1 MHYTENAF
9 SLLPD
14 GLVDKSAPKL
24 CGTAEEIRL
33 RLGRAPTVLSAGRE
47 QPQSKHCVS
56 ERDINCVLERATGAS
71 FHSHIDELREGYI
84 FTRGLRIG
92 VCGAA
97 AVHSGEVSA
106 FRRVTSLNIR
116 IPHEF
121 SGNMDAA
128 YNELTRVPGKSVL
141 IISPPGGGKTTALRE
156 LIRRLSDSGANI
168 SVADERGELAADD
181 GAGAAFDLGSRTDV
195 LTGVRKS
202 RAVLMLLRAMNP
214 RYIAVD
220 EITDS
225 ADIAAMR
232 EISGCGVA
240 LLATAHADSAEKLS
254 RRALY
259 RTLLAEKLFD
269 YALEIHL
276 CDGKRTYICRSL
288 N

>member
-1 MHYTENAF
+1 MHYTQNAL

-14 GLVDKSAPKL
+14 GLVDMTARGAL
-24 CGTAEEIRL
+24 TAAEEIRL
-33 RLGRAPTVLSAGRE
+33 RLGHAPTELVAGRE
-47 QPQSKHCVS
+47 TPLSSRAVT

-71 FHSHIDELREGYI
+71 LHTHINELREGYI
-84 FTRGLRIG
+84 FARGLRIG

-97 AVHSGEVSA
+97 AVQSGEVSA

-121 SGNMDAA
+121 SGNMDIA
-128 YNELTRVPGKSVL
+128 YNEMTRGARKSVL

-156 LIRRLSDSGANI
+156 LVRRLSNSGANV

-181 GAGAAFDLGSRTDV
+181 GAGTAFDLGVRTDV

-202 RAVLMLLRAMNP
+202 RAALMLLRAMNP
-214 RYIAVD
+214 QYIAVD

-225 ADIAAMR
+225 GDIAAMR

-240 LLATAHADSAEKLS
+240 LLATAHSDSAESMS

-259 RTLLAEKLFD
+259 RALLDENIFD
-269 YALEIHL
+269 CALEIRAV
-276 CDGKRTYICRSL
+276 DGKRTYSCRRL

>member
-1 MHYTENAF
+1 MHYTQNAL

-14 GLVDKSAPKL
+14 GLVDMTAH
-24 CGTAEEIRL
+24 GTLTAAEEIRL
-33 RLGRAPTVLSAGRE
+33 RLGRAPTALVAGRE
-47 QPQSKHCVS
+47 VLLSSRAVT

-71 FHSHIDELREGYI
+71 LHSHITELREGYI
-84 FTRGLRIG
+84 FAHGLRIG

-97 AVHSGEVSA
+97 AVQSGEVSA

-121 SGNMDAA
+121 SGNMDIA
-128 YNELTRVPGKSVL
+128 YNELTRGARKSVL
-141 IISPPGGGKTTALRE
+141 IVSPPGGGKTTALRE
-156 LIRRLSDSGANI
+156 LVRRISDSGVNV

-181 GAGAAFDLGSRTDV
+181 GAGAAFDLGARTDV
-195 LTGVRKS
+195 LSGVRKS
-202 RAVLMLLRAMNP
+202 RAALMLLRALNP
-214 RYIAVD
+214 QYIAVD

-240 LLATAHADSAEKLS
+240 LLATAHAESADSLT

-259 RTLLAEKLFD
+259 RALLDENIFD
-269 YALEIHL
+269 CALEIRAV
-276 CDGKRTYICRSL
+276 DGKRTYTCRRL

>member
-1 MHYTENAF
+1 MHYMQNAL

-14 GLVDKSAPKL
+14 GLVDMTVRGSLAA
-24 CGTAEEIRL
+24 AEEIRL
-33 RLGRAPTVLSAGRE
+33 RLARAPTALVAGRE
-47 QPQSKHCVS
+47 TPLTSS
-56 ERDINCVLERATGAS
+56 ALTERDINCVLERATGAS
-71 FHSHIDELREGYI
+71 LHTHLGELREGYI
-84 FTRGLRIG
+84 FARGLRIG

-97 AVHSGEVSA
+97 AVQTGEVSA

-121 SGNMDAA
+121 SGNMDIA
-128 YNELTRVPGKSVL
+128 YSELTRGARKSVL

-156 LIRRLSDSGANI
+156 LVRRLSDSGMNV

-181 GAGAAFDLGSRTDV
+181 GAGAAFDLGARTDV
-195 LTGVRKS
+195 LTGVCKS
-202 RAVLMLLRAMNP
+202 RAALMLLRAMNP
-214 RYIAVD
+214 QYIAVD

-225 ADIAAMR
+225 DDIAAMR

-240 LLATAHADSAEKLS
+240 ILATAHAHSADSLT

-259 RTLLAEKLFD
+259 RALLDENIFD
-269 YALEIHL
+269 CALEIRAV
-276 CDGKRTYICRSL
+276 DGKRTYTCRRL